1 MVRDLRLNT
10 SEFSY
15 FFVVPKRHILL
26 LSVIMT
32 ININKNF
39 IESNYFYTFDKIN
52 FIKKNIFIILLHMK
66 HLNLDTDL
74 RFTPTTPNG
83 DGGTFCL
90 DSDTDVG

>member
-15 FFVVPKRHILL
+15 FFVVPKRHILF
-26 LSVIMT
+26 LSVIMI

-39 IESNYFYTFDKIN
+39 IESNYFYTFNKIN

-74 RFTPTTPNG
+74 GFTPANG
-83 DGGTFCL
+83 GGGTMSL
-90 DSDTDVG
+90 RSEDTDVG

>member
-26 LSVIMT
+26 LSVIMI

-39 IESNYFYTFDKIN
+39 IETNYFYTFDKIN

-74 RFTPTTPNG
+74 RFTPTNG
-83 DGGTFCL
+83 GGGSLCL